1 MYRIL
6 YTKQAKKDIE
16 YLKAAKLDKKAKG
29 LVELVRM
36 DPFADPPPYESL
48 VGNLAGFY
56 SRRIN
61 LQHRFVY
68 QVYTEPLTV
77 DSIAYEGTV
86 KIVRLWTHYEQIR

>member
-16 YLKAAKLDKKAKG
+16 YLKAAKLDKKAKE
-29 LVELVRM
+29 LVEVVRI
-36 DPFADPPPYESL
+36 DPFANPPPYETL
-48 VGNLAGFY
+48 LGNLTGFY

-68 QVYTEPLTV
+68 QVYTEPVTV
-77 DSIAYEGTV
+77 DSTSYEGTV
-86 KIVRLWTHYEQIR
+86 KIVRMWTHYEQIR